1 MAKIH
6 TIDAFGKNVVACYT
20 TRLGGASKTPYD
32 SFNLALH
39 VGDSCDDVLQNRQTL
54 KDLIHINN
62 VCYMNQVHCNIC
74 KYIDNDSELLTCDS
88 IVTDKKGL
96 ALAVLTADCLPL
108 LLCDSNA
115 SIIAAVH
122 CSWRCVRDDIIKNTL
137 DVIHKIKGKNVL
149 LNAFIGPCI
158 TQRSF
163 EVGSDVFDTFLDKN
177 KDYAKAF
184 YKKDDKKYMCDLAQ
198 ICIMQLNSFGVD
210 KIQNV
215 DIDTK
220 LNNDEYFSYRHD
232 KITGRQASVIALI

>member
-6 TIDAFGKNVVACYT
+6 SIDTFGNNVVACYT
-20 TRLGGASKTPYD
+20 TRIGGVSKAPYD

-39 VGDSCDDVLQNRQTL
+39 VGDNQDLVLKNRQIL
-54 KDLIHINN
+54 KDLIQIDKI
-62 VCYMNQVHCNIC
+62 CYMNQVHCNVC
-74 KYIDNDSELLTCDS
+74 KYVDNDNKLLTCDS
-88 IVTDKKGL
+88 LVTDKRGL
-96 ALAVLTADCLPL
+96 AIAVMTADCLPL

-137 DVIHKIKGKNVL
+137 DEIHKIKGQSINLK
-149 LNAFIGPCI
+149 AFIGPCI
-158 TQRSF
+158 TKRSF
-163 EVGSDVFDTFLDKN
+163 EVGSDVFESFVNKN

-184 YKKDDKKYMCDLAQ
+184 YKKDESKYMCDLAL
-198 ICIMQLNSFGVD
+198 ICTMQLNAFG
-210 KIQNV
+210 IFNIENV

-220 LNNDEYFSYRHD
+220 LNTDEYFSYRHD